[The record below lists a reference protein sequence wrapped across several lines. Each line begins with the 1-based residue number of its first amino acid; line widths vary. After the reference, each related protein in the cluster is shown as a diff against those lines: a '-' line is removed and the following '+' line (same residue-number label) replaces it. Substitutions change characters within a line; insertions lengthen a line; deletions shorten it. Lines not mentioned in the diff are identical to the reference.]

1 MKKLGRKMMGIFT
14 ATAMMT
20 AAFAGNIAVSAD
32 EGAVEAIQE
41 GLTNTFSGVN
51 QVFNLD
57 ISDFENADQATVD
70 YSFTGMIPSEDGN
83 MEFKAEMESVTDME
97 GGKLSMEGTISAM
110 DMEIP
115 FELYLDDS
123 HVVAE
128 LPGILDQAV
137 SYDFSTDE
145 AEGFLAEMM
154 GAEGIAMLNEQF
166 RSIVPTMKMQ
176 RDVSTSTKGKFAEIA
191 NEFLQG
197 LEFTD
202 PEEGGPDGEEAQG
215 YYTEITAE
223 KLGDIW
229 NKLKE
234 VEITTSMNVEQYLDQ
249 LLAAQAMNGS
259 SGPISSAAEIEE
271 MLKSAPNIG
280 LSFWM
285 EGDACREMDVTIDG
299 ETLYVLF
306 NGEEEPWRSIS
317 IQDGENNEVASLE
330 TVADGDKENMTLA
343 VNGEEQ
349 LGFTYD
355 KATGDYVL
363 ALPEATG
370 LGEIAGKLC
379 MEDGDLIMTV
389 DFMGFSVNLTEKVGG
404 EVAEPEGEVL
414 ELNTASSETVQ
425 ELMGRIMSLMG
436 VVEATDE
443 SAPAA

>member
-1 MKKLGRKMMGIFT
+1 
-14 ATAMMT
+14 
-20 AAFAGNIAVSAD
+20 
-32 EGAVEAIQE
+32 
-41 GLTNTFSGVN
+41 
-51 QVFNLD
+51 
-57 ISDFENADQATVD
+57 
-70 YSFTGMIPSEDGN
+70 

-97 GGKLSMEGTISAM
+97 GGRLSMEGTISAM
-110 DMEIP
+110 GMEIP

-145 AEGFLAEMM
+145 AKGFLAEMM

-166 RSIVPTMKMQ
+166 RSIVPTMEMQ
-176 RDVSTSTKGKFAEIA
+176 RDASTSTKGKFAEIA
-191 NEFLQG
+191 NEFLQA
-197 LEFTD
+197 LEFTT
-202 PEEGGPDGEEAQG
+202 PEEGGPDGEGVQG

-249 LLAAQAMNGS
+249 LLAAQGMSGT
-259 SGPISSAAEIEE
+259 SGPLSSAAEIEE

-285 EGDACREMDVTIDG
+285 EDDACREMDVTVDG

-317 IQDGENNEVASLE
+317 IQDGENEVASLE
-330 TVADGDKENMTLA
+330 TEADGDQENMTLA

-355 KATGDYVL
+355 KVTGDYVL

-370 LGEIAGKLC
+370 LGEIAGKLY
-379 MEDGDLIMTV
+379 MEDGDLIMSV
-389 DFMGFSVNLTEKVGG
+389 DFMGFSVDLTEKVGG

-425 ELMGRIMSLMG
+425 ELMGKLMSLMG

>member
-14 ATAMMT
+14 ATAMTT

-32 EGAVEAIQE
+32 EGAVESIQE

-137 SYDFSTDE
+137 SYDFSMDE

-166 RSIVPTMKMQ
+166 RSIIPTMKMQ

-191 NEFLQG
+191 NEFLQS

-202 PEEGGPDGEEAQG
+202 PEEGGPEGEEAEG
-215 YYTEITAE
+215 YYTELTAE
-223 KLGDIW
+223 KLGEIW
-229 NKLKE
+229 DKLKE

-271 MLKSAPNIG
+271 MLKSAPSIG

-425 ELMGRIMSLMG
+425 ELMGRLMSLMG

>member
-14 ATAMMT
+14 ATAMTT

-51 QVFNLD
+51 RFFDLD

-70 YSFTGMIPSEDGN
+70 YSIAGVVPSEDGS

-97 GGKLSMEGTISAM
+97 GGRLSMEGTISAM
-110 DMEIP
+110 GMEIP

-145 AEGFLAEMM
+145 AKGFLAEMM

-166 RSIVPTMKMQ
+166 RSIVPTMEMQ
-176 RDVSTSTKGKFAEIA
+176 RDASTSTKGKFAEIA
-191 NEFLQG
+191 NEFLQA
-197 LEFTD
+197 LEFTT
-202 PEEGGPDGEEAQG
+202 PEEGGPDGEGVQG

-249 LLAAQAMNGS
+249 LLAAQGMSGT
-259 SGPISSAAEIEE
+259 SGPLSSAAEIEE

-285 EGDACREMDVTIDG
+285 EDDACREMDVTVDG

-317 IQDGENNEVASLE
+317 IQDGENEVASLE
-330 TVADGDKENMTLA
+330 TEADGDQENMTLA

-370 LGEIAGKLC
+370 LGEIAGKLY
-379 MEDGDLIMTV
+379 MEDGDLIMSV
-389 DFMGFSVNLTEKVGG
+389 DFMGFGLNLTEKVGG

-425 ELMGRIMSLMG
+425 ELMGKLMSLMG

>member
-14 ATAMMT
+14 ATAMTT

-51 QVFNLD
+51 RFFDLD

-70 YSFTGMIPSEDGN
+70 YSITGMVPSEDGN

-97 GGKLSMEGTISAM
+97 EGKLSMEGTVSAM
-110 DMEIP
+110 GMEIP
-115 FELYLDDS
+115 FVLYLDDS

-137 SYDFSTDE
+137 SYDFSTDK

-154 GAEGIAMLNEQF
+154 GEEGLAMLNEQF

-176 RDVSTSTKGKFAEIA
+176 RDASTSTKGKFAEIA
-191 NEFLQG
+191 NEFLQS
-197 LEFTD
+197 LEFTT
-202 PEEGGPDGEEAQG
+202 PEEGGPEEGEVEG
-215 YYTEITAE
+215 YYTELTAE
-223 KLGDIW
+223 KLGDI
-229 NKLKE
+229 
-234 VEITTSMNVEQYLDQ
+234 
-249 LLAAQAMNGS
+249 
-259 SGPISSAAEIEE
+259 
-271 MLKSAPNIG
+271 

-285 EGDACREMDVTIDG
+285 EDDACREMDVTVDG

-317 IQDGENNEVASLE
+317 IQDDENEVASLE
-330 TVADGDKENMTLA
+330 TAADGDQENMTLT

-355 KATGDYVL
+355 KVTGDYVL

-370 LGEIAGKLC
+370 LGEIAGKLY
-379 MEDGDLIMTV
+379 MEDGDLIMSV
-389 DFMGFSVNLTEKVGG
+389 DFMGFSVDLTEKVGG

-425 ELMGRIMSLMG
+425 ELMGKLMSLMG
-436 VVEATDE
+436 VVEATDDA
-443 SAPAA
+443 APAA